1 MYRLI
6 VLSVSLLCLI
16 SCDPARVYETNK
28 DFEDTNWLAWD
39 TAAFSFTITDTAANY
54 NVWLNLRNSID
65 FETARIFL
73 NFQLLDS
80 SAAPIRKRLIEQTL
94 FDKKTGQPFGDS
106 GLGDIY
112 SHQFL
117 IESNMSFPSSGT
129 FQVKL
134 NQMMRSDTLQE
145 VLSVGIRVEKAG
157 IK

>member
-6 VLSVSLLCLI
+6 VLSVFLMLLV
-16 SCDPARVYETNK
+16 SCDSTRVYETNQ
-28 DFEDTNWLAWD
+28 DFEATLWLSAD
-39 TAAFSFTITDTAANY
+39 TATFSFSITDTTSNY

-73 NFQLLDS
+73 NYQLMDS
-80 SAAPIRKRLIEQTL
+80 ASAPIRKRLIEQNL

-106 GLGDIY
+106 GLGDVY

-117 IESNMSFPSSGT
+117 IESNINFPSSGL

-134 NQMMRSDTLQE
+134 NQMMRTDTLGE

-157 IK
+157 VK